1 MQIRNNYTK
10 EVYNGDIGVVRA
22 VDQEEGQVAV
32 AYPGEMGPKV
42 VVYERE
48 ELDELVLAYATTVH
62 KSQGSEY
69 PVVVMPV
76 STQHYM
82 MLQRHLL
89 YTAVTRA
96 RKLVILVGTKK
107 ALAIA
112 VRNNRLEDRFSRLAD
127 RRRGRGAR
135 RVCGPPGRAW
145 AGPSSIS
152 SSPKGAA
159 PFAAD
164 LFRPARVGSPRP
176 VPGASRASSPGPTR
190 SPLARPPGWG
200 PAPPR

>member
-127 RRRGRGAR
+127 RLRGR
-135 RVCGPPGRAW
+135 
-145 AGPSSIS
+145 
-152 SSPKGAA
+152 
-159 PFAAD
+159 
-164 LFRPARVGSPRP
+164 
-176 VPGASRASSPGPTR
+176 
-190 SPLARPPGWG
+190 
-200 PAPPR
+200 